1 MKRLVNI
8 TLKFRDKKGIIVQ
21 YVCVQSTIEFQ
32 QNGYMN
38 VVLERTNKKSLFDN
52 SKRLFLC
59 GQ

>member
-1 MKRLVNI
+1 VKRLVNI